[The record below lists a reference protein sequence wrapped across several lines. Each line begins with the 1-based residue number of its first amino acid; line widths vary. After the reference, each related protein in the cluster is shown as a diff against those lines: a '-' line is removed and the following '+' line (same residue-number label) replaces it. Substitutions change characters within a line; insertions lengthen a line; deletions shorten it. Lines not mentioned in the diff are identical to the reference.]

1 MNKLILIILIAFAM
15 PSSISDVISKHSNGR
30 PKEVHL
36 YDVSGKKIIL
46 REKKHFYENGQV
58 KAKGIFLG
66 NEPGRWIFY
75 SNDGR
80 RLLEPIELIDENNQ
94 NNIHSRILTLIEADE
109 AIYNKLKQIKSSNES
124 IKVDYNATIKKYE
137 RFDLRLTEQAKQ
149 IKTLEDQIQV
159 SHEVV
164 ERMKLDIE
172 QLEER
177 LIQKLDRLKDDIM
190 NISDSFDSYKR
201 TANRTTREMKLDIS
215 TLIDDYDA
223 IDRELHP
230 EKYEDEDKK

>member
-177 LIQKLDRLKDDIM
+177 LIQKLDRLNN
-190 NISDSFDSYKR
+190 NIDNIFESFDSYKR
-201 TANRTTREMKLDIS
+201 IANRTERDMKHDIT
-215 TLIDDYDA
+215 TLQNQLNTIN
-223 IDRELHP
+223 RQLES
-230 EKYEDEDKK
+230 ER